1 MRKIHVTVVALV
13 LGASGALGVAAATQT
28 AGLRATAPAPNA
40 SEAAIAARTHR
51 LDKVERSI
59 NLARRDRPPAL
70 PAAPAV
76 RQSKGIQAQKV
87 VYQRPA
93 PVVVVKH
100 NPRHESEAEHED
112 EGDDD

>member
-13 LGASGALGVAAATQT
+13 LGLSGALGIAAATQT
-28 AGLRATAPAPNA
+28 AGLRATAAAPNT
-40 SEAAIAARTHR
+40 SEAAIAARTQR
-51 LDKVERSI
+51 LNKVERSI

-70 PAAPAV
+70 PAIPTARA
-76 RQSKGIQAQKV
+76 SKASQAQHV

-100 NPRHESEAEHED
+100 NPHHESEAQHEN
-112 EGDDD
+112 EGGDD